1 MDKHIIVRGLS
12 HRLYQVLICVLN
24 KNHYFCIR
32 YLKLFFLELEIIKQN
47 KMRMK
52 RFRITTIA
60 LIAHALAMLM
70 QNQIYAQNS
79 VSDYKEV
86 LSQNIME
93 LDAIEGLYD
102 VKFKIEAYAPI
113 VGWDGRTE
121 NYTAVIRAHPDED
134 GKYLIFAL
142 EGGSKI
148 LEGIIEKRGGNGYY
162 KVTRRL
168 ANGDRNTSLIQLK
181 DMFYFEVI
189 EQGGVGVAQGRVEW
203 KFVKFFP
210 TEIMYSE
217 ALRKHEEEHNKPDKW
232 SGSGFVIQE
241 GYVVT
246 NYHVIEDANSINIQ
260 GTTDVFEESV
270 EAQVIATDKDNDLA
284 ILKIKGDVPEK
295 PLPYS
300 IKTFTSDV
308 GEDVWVLGY
317 PLTSTM
323 GDEIKLTTGVISSRS
338 GYEGSVSMYQISAP
352 AQPGNSGGPVFDKD
366 GNLIAIICS
375 KHTGAENATYAIK
388 ASCLRNLVENSID
401 HDILP
406 HTNSLS
412 GKELTEKVKEVKG
425 FVFYINC
432 TK

>member
-1 MDKHIIVRGLS
+1 
-12 HRLYQVLICVLN
+12 
-24 KNHYFCIR
+24 
-32 YLKLFFLELEIIKQN
+32 
-47 KMRMK
+47 MRH
-52 RFRITTIA
+52 FRITSIA
-60 LIAHALAMLM
+60 IIVLALVLLM
-70 QNQIYAQNS
+70 QNQSYAQNS
-79 VSDYKEV
+79 ESDFKEE
-86 LSQNIME
+86 LSQNILE

-102 VKFKIEAYAPI
+102 VCFKIEAYAPI

-121 NYTAVIRAHPDED
+121 NYTAVIRAHSDEA
-134 GKYLIFAL
+134 GKYYIFAL
-142 EGGSKI
+142 EGESKI

-168 ANGDRNTSLIQLK
+168 ANGGSNTSLIQLK
-181 DMFYFEVI
+181 DMFYFEVR

-203 KFVKFFP
+203 KFVKYFP
-210 TEIMYSE
+210 TEVMYSE
-217 ALRKHEEEHNKPDKW
+217 ALRMHEEEHNKPDKW
-232 SGSGFVIQE
+232 SGSGFAIQE

-246 NYHVIEDANSINIQ
+246 NYHVIEGANSITIQ
-260 GTTDVFEESV
+260 GTKDNFKESL

-284 ILKIKGDVPEK
+284 VLKIKGDVPENS
-295 PLPYS
+295 LPYS
-300 IKTFTSDV
+300 IKTFSSDV

-366 GNLIAIICS
+366 GNLIGIICS

-388 ASCLRNLVENSID
+388 ASCLRNLVESSIN

-412 GKELTEKVKEVKG
+412 GKELTEKVKDVKD
-425 FVFYINC
+425 FVYYIKC

>member
-1 MDKHIIVRGLS
+1 MKH
-12 HRLYQVLICVLN
+12 
-24 KNHYFCIR
+24 
-32 YLKLFFLELEIIKQN
+32 
-47 KMRMK
+47 
-52 RFRITTIA
+52 FRITSITIIA
-60 LIAHALAMLM
+60 LLLVLLM
-70 QNQIYAQNS
+70 PNPLYAQNS
-79 VSDYKEV
+79 VSDYKNE
-86 LSQNIME
+86 LSQNILE

-102 VKFKIEAYAPI
+102 VSFKIDAYAPI
-113 VGWDGRTE
+113 AGLDTRTY
-121 NYTAVIRAHPDED
+121 NYTAVIRAHPDEED
-134 GKYLIFAL
+134 KFFVYAL
-142 EGGSKI
+142 EGESKRF
-148 LEGIIEKRGGNGYY
+148 EGTIQKRGGNGHY
-162 KVTRRL
+162 KISRKLV
-168 ANGDRNTSLIQLK
+168 NGDSYTSQMQLK

-189 EQGGVGVAQGRVEW
+189 EQHVEGVAQVKVEW

-210 TEIMYSE
+210 TEVMYSE

-232 SGSGFVIQE
+232 SGSGFAIQE

-246 NYHVIEDANSINIQ
+246 NYHVVDGASKITVQ
-260 GTTDVFEESV
+260 GTQDVFSESV
-270 EAQVIATDKDNDLA
+270 DAQVVATDKDNDLA
-284 ILKIKGDVPEK
+284 ILKIKGDVSEK

-300 IKTFTSDV
+300 IKTFISDV

-323 GDEIKLTTGVISSRS
+323 GDEIKLTTGIISSRS

-366 GNLIAIICS
+366 GNLIGIICS

-388 ASCLRNLVENSID
+388 ASCLRNLVESSIN

-406 HTNSLS
+406 HTNLLS

-425 FVFYINC
+425 FVYYINC

>member
-1 MDKHIIVRGLS
+1 
-12 HRLYQVLICVLN
+12 
-24 KNHYFCIR
+24 
-32 YLKLFFLELEIIKQN
+32 
-47 KMRMK
+47 MRH
-52 RFRITTIA
+52 FRITSIA
-60 LIAHALAMLM
+60 IIVLALVLLM
-70 QNQIYAQNS
+70 QNQSYAQNS
-79 VSDYKEV
+79 ESDFKEE
-86 LSQNIME
+86 LSQNILE

-102 VKFKIEAYAPI
+102 VSFKIEAYAPI

-121 NYTAVIRAHPDED
+121 NYTAVIRAHSDEA
-134 GKYLIFAL
+134 GKYYIFAL
-142 EGGSKI
+142 EGESKI

-168 ANGDRNTSLIQLK
+168 ANGGSNTSLIQLK
-181 DMFYFEVI
+181 DMFYFEVR

-203 KFVKFFP
+203 RFVKYFP
-210 TEIMYSE
+210 TEVMYSE
-217 ALRKHEEEHNKPDKW
+217 ALRMHEEEHNKPDKW
-232 SGSGFVIQE
+232 SGSGFAIQE

-246 NYHVIEDANSINIQ
+246 NYHVIEGANSITIQ
-260 GTTDVFEESV
+260 GTKDNFKESL

-284 ILKIKGDVPEK
+284 VLKIKGNVPENS
-295 PLPYS
+295 LPYS
-300 IKTFTSDV
+300 IKTFSSDV

-323 GDEIKLTTGVISSRS
+323 GDEIKLTTGIISSRS

-366 GNLIAIICS
+366 GNLIGIICS

-388 ASCLRNLVENSID
+388 ASCLRNLVESSIN

-412 GKELTEKVKEVKG
+412 GKELTEKVKDVKD
-425 FVFYINC
+425 FVYYIKC

>member
-1 MDKHIIVRGLS
+1 
-12 HRLYQVLICVLN
+12 
-24 KNHYFCIR
+24 
-32 YLKLFFLELEIIKQN
+32 
-47 KMRMK
+47 MRH
-52 RFRITTIA
+52 FRITSIAIIA
-60 LIAHALAMLM
+60 LALVFLM
-70 QNQIYAQNS
+70 QYQSYAQNS
-79 VSDYKEV
+79 VSNYKEE

-102 VKFKIEAYAPI
+102 VSFKIDAYAPI
-113 VGWDGRTE
+113 AGLDTKTY
-121 NYTAVIRAHPDED
+121 NYTAVIRSYPDEE
-134 GKYLIFAL
+134 GVFYIYGL
-142 EGGSKI
+142 EDESERF
-148 LEGIIEKRGGNGYY
+148 EGTIQKRGGNGHY
-162 KVTRRL
+162 KISRRL
-168 ANGDRNTSLIQLK
+168 ANGGSYTSQIQFK

-189 EQGGVGVAQGRVEW
+189 EQHVEGVAQAKVEW

-210 TEIMYSE
+210 TEELYSE
-217 ALRKHEEEHNKPDKW
+217 ALHKHEKEHDKPDKW
-232 SGSGFVIQE
+232 SGSGFAIQE

-246 NYHVIEDANSINIQ
+246 NYHVIEDANSIKIQ

-284 ILKIKGDVPEK
+284 ILKIIDDIPEK

-323 GDEIKLTTGVISSRS
+323 GDEIKLTTGIISSRS

-388 ASCLRNLVENSID
+388 ASCLRNLVESSIN